1 MRHEITRDASPHFA
15 FSSENFRFSTKAR
28 YVNDVHF
35 VSASATITHAALYEA
50 SHPQPCCTTG
60 IRGLSCPKDKRIIS
74 KNHSLRGRDGAGTR
88 ARGWR
93 VPSRRQFIDSMPNWL
108 TPDCSLRSFRRSRDR
123 DRSRASRRSSPQP
136 SQGGDHPTKILR
148 ACSCTRPE
156 GVVRKIFIGS
166 ALLLWCDFGVPPIPL
181 ISGHIAPPKILRDR
195 SARRASGK
203 RTMFLRRTNTQ
214 KLRAIRQP
222 RPTRPLRSGI
232 VEADVAFR
240 AAPRLKLR
248 GTTH

>member
-1 MRHEITRDASPHFA
+1 MIPKLTEEVNHNFA
-15 FSSENFRFSTKAR
+15 TGTSRGW
-28 YVNDVHF
+28 
-35 VSASATITHAALYEA
+35 AL
-50 SHPQPCCTTG
+50 G
-60 IRGLSCPKDKRIIS
+60 
-74 KNHSLRGRDGAGTR
+74 

-93 VPSRRQFIDSMPNWL
+93 VPSRQQLIDSMPNWL

-136 SQGGDHPTKILR
+136 AQGGDHPTKILR

-181 ISGHIAPPKILRDR
+181 IGEHIAPPKILRDR
-195 SARRASGK
+195 SARLASGS
-203 RTMFLRRTNTQ
+203 RAIFPRRDGTQ

-222 RPTRPLRSGI
+222 HPARPLRSGG
-232 VEADVAFR
+232 VLADVAFCGALRLTSLR
-240 AAPRLKLR
+240 A
-248 GTTH
+248 TH